1 MARNPI
7 KSEIK
12 QDLNTRFSR
21 RNSILDRLLEII
33 IDQEGTSFD
42 KKTKTKINP
51 YDAIVGYG
59 RLLKPGD
66 KDPVRGTPT
75 ANKPISKMTFA
86 EVKEFGRALV
96 NASKGNVG
104 QGSTKGSSAVGAFQ
118 LLANYYNTNNPI
130 VQNLQERL
138 GYKDSDIFD
147 EEAQKNLAKALI
159 EEIAGDELS
168 AYLEDPSKRNATS
181 LISRIG
187 KNGNPD
193 TKETDGWDGVSRVN
207 SIGKSTKN
215 RKKLPFGEKA
225 FENLTPQES
234 IDKQMSEIMKEEDAP
249 GSIKRLSLKEKRE
262 AAETSDDPLSDA
274 MGPRLI
280 TQQRSGIDLTR
291 DDKTSPRD
299 IDNYIDPTVE
309 PPIGSDLPENAASD
323 AFYSTNLPEFPES
336 DDIQPARDMTDA
348 EMDQRDMD
356 FAQSLNFVRAR
367 SGGPGSSQDPEA
379 IAFRTRSGGPGFSN
393 VYDMSEEDRQ
403 KLQDEN
409 LQESLRNSSQ
419 VLAQMDAN
427 IDRINREEAAN
438 LLSAEAYQPSSFAEP
453 NSLVSFFEGMF
464 LDEPS
469 PYPEG
474 EVEDTEQYGDEFY
487 NEPDQSWETQD
498 SEPVFENEPMP
509 MGGEADIRDESEDVI
524 MNFNEG
530 GEVKADFDGKN
541 KEEEDAT
548 DPPPLAKPK
557 EVADDI
563 PALLSEGEYVLPAN
577 VVRYIGLERIIDMHR
592 QVLSEIQQMT
602 DLGMIQNVD
611 KNGEPEDDNGEMKF
625 AKEKK
630 PEEGM
635 TKGTIIV
642 ASSKPKGIMCDPL
655 KFGDGGAGEADTKD
669 EDETFVTDWTPE
681 VEFDFGDEGPEDDPT
696 RLDYMADPDFQK
708 YVEVDETTET
718 FGDDESGRE
727 LFKEELKKVTDA
739 EKENNK
745 KQFSYTDKLS
755 DLVENQ
761 ESGVGQILGKV
772 VQTGFARTFGI
783 LEGLDEFMNQK
794 KAESWANVKEAKI
807 KEIEARERRPYDE
820 AKDGAEVRVAQRA
833 AFASQSG
840 DPLEQMFAAGST
852 SVENPVGNFSD
863 KEWAEAAKQY
873 SDYFNEGGQGG
884 NNFIESTKDFIQSLI
899 NPKKEKSSRTSREEA
914 ANLLSAEAY
923 QPSSKS
929 LIVPFEN
936 LRPKFPK
943 ADDELGDDAL
953 GFPRPEATPAGL
965 GFTKEG
971 LDEYYKDK
979 FATGGGL
986 MVKKKFN
993 SGGTYIP
1000 GVGYRETVA
1009 PKLGSESDF
1018 FGTNRT
1024 YDDIISGIYGDGR
1037 GFLPQ
1042 LEDNPDKRKRSIL
1055 SKQLP
1060 MNDWR
1065 SRGRSKRDPYL
1076 RLDLREYETDPE
1088 YQEDIMRDF
1097 AKGRSKLG
1105 NLGDRQSAKLSKE
1118 LTNYA
1123 IAKRQ
1128 QYQGFLEGDMAN
1140 LPEGSTNRDAL
1151 KTIFWK
1157 ELSWDRT
1164 NTSQDAMDDPQPY
1177 GEYTAGFGPGVAFY
1191 GKPRRP
1197 MEAKNF
1203 KKMWLTP
1210 FSEEQKQGLDN
1221 SKLGKLLDL
1230 DGPAD
1235 IEKINRAQSFLTSQ
1249 GNDRFINPDTAV
1261 PAGYIDNIFNE
1272 YLGFKGSPLRSGEKS
1287 DSMSKA
1293 LMGKTYVEGVGYR

>member
-1 MARNPI
+1 MVSNFGKNLLPK
-7 KSEIK
+7 KSPTEMTI
-12 QDLNTRFSR
+12 R
-21 RNSILDRLLEII
+21 EV
-33 IDQEGTSFD
+33 ID
-42 KKTKTKINP
+42 
-51 YDAIVGYG
+51 
-59 RLLKPGD
+59 
-66 KDPVRGTPT
+66 
-75 ANKPISKMTFA
+75 
-86 EVKEFGRALV
+86 FGRPLV
-96 NASKGNVG
+96 NATQKT
-104 QGSTKGSSAVGAFQ
+104 TKSSAMGKYQ
-118 LLANYYNTNNPI
+118 IMSNSYKKNDPKY
-130 VQNLQERL
+130 QGNLE
-138 GYKDSDIFD
+138 FF
-147 EEAQKNLAKALI
+147 A
-159 EEIAGDELS
+159 
-168 AYLEDPSKRNATS
+168 
-181 LISRIG
+181 
-187 KNGNPD
+187 
-193 TKETDGWDGVSRVN
+193 
-207 SIGKSTKN
+207 
-215 RKKLPFGEKA
+215 KKLG
-225 FENLTPQES
+225 L
-234 IDKQMSEIMKEEDAP
+234 
-249 GSIKRLSLKEKRE
+249 
-262 AAETSDDPLSDA
+262 
-274 MGPRLI
+274 
-280 TQQRSGIDLTR
+280 
-291 DDKTSPRD
+291 D
-299 IDNYIDPTVE
+299 IDNQLFTPEVQDQIAIAMLKDRVPSIEDFAFGATETNLNKVLDELNATWKGVPDSKGKTSKGQKVGRLSVDDIKSTLNNLNMTEEQPETLSTDQQMSDLMNRMRDRNNRMDEQEINAGDKSIESQSQQQRGVTEQSSELGFVSPAEGATLRDIPPKVKTTRSGLAKRDPMTLREVAVE
-309 PPIGSDLPENAASD
+309 TGTKLEDRDSAEEVEKSPGLDLPENAASD
-323 AFYSTNLPEFPES
+323 AFMRENFSIDEEELGIDAPKPGEIGFTADSAFDNIDPLDES
-336 DDIQPARDMTDA
+336 DNMIYQDDIVDEEGNIGNEPII
-348 EMDQRDMD
+348 
-356 FAQSLNFVRAR
+356 
-367 SGGPGSSQDPEA
+367 DPN
-379 IAFRTRSGGPGFSN
+379 P
-393 VYDMSEEDRQ
+393 
-403 KLQDEN
+403 
-409 LQESLRNSSQ
+409 LR
-419 VLAQMDAN
+419 
-427 IDRINREEAAN
+427 
-438 LLSAEAYQPSSFAEP
+438 
-453 NSLVSFFEGMF
+453 SFFEGLF

-487 NEPDQSWETQD
+487 NEPDQSREIQD
-498 SEPVFENEPMP
+498 SEPAFENEPMP

-625 AKEKK
+625 AEEKK
-630 PEEGM
+630 PEKGM

-655 KFGDGGAGEADTKD
+655 KFGDGGAGEADPKE
-669 EDETFVTDWTPE
+669 EDEAFITDWTPE
-681 VEFDFGDEGPEDDPT
+681 VEGEMQPEPEFDFGDQGPEDDPT
-696 RLDYMADPDFQK
+696 RLDYMTDPDFQLIA
-708 YVEVDETTET
+708 ELGINEATEM
-718 FGDDESGRE
+718 FGDDDSGRE
-727 LFKEELKKVTDA
+727 LFKEELKKITDA

-745 KQFSYTDKLS
+745 KQFNYTDQLNK
-755 DLVENQ
+755 LVENQ
-761 ESGVGQILGKV
+761 ESRVGGILGNV
-772 VQTGFARTFGI
+772 VKAGFARTFGL
-783 LEGLDEFMNQK
+783 LEGFDNFMNQK
-794 KAESWANVKEAKI
+794 KAESWENVKEAKI
-807 KEIEARERRPYDE
+807 KEIETREGRKYDE

-884 NNFIESTKDFIQSLI
+884 SNFIEGAKDFIQSLI
-899 NPKKEKSSRTSREEA
+899 NPTKKKSRKDAATKDSSITSVTDDAIVDQKDWRDM
-914 ANLLSAEAY
+914 
-923 QPSSKS
+923 S
-929 LIVPFEN
+929 LIDGPVS
-936 LRPKFPK
+936 
-943 ADDELGDDAL
+943 
-953 GFPRPEATPAGL
+953 PAGQRA
-965 GFTKEG
+965 FEKNFI
-971 LDEYYKDK
+971 DEYYKDRLGGAGE
-979 FATGGGL
+979 FIPPMAEGGGL

-1018 FGTNRT
+1018 FGTNRG

-1037 GFLPQ
+1037 GSFPQ
-1042 LEDNPDKRKRSIL
+1042 LENNPDKRKRSIL

-1118 LTNYA
+1118 LTNYS

-1157 ELSWDRT
+1157 ELSFDTT

-1210 FSEEQKQGLDN
+1210 FSDEQKQGLDN
-1221 SKLGKLLDL
+1221 SKLGQLLDL
-1230 DGPAD
+1230 DGPAS
-1235 IEKINRAQSFLTSQ
+1235 IEKINRAQSFLTSE
-1249 GNDRFINPDTAV
+1249 GNDRFINPDTAI

-1287 DSMSKA
+1287 DSMSGS
-1293 LMGKTYVEGVGYR
+1293 LMGKTYIEGVGYR